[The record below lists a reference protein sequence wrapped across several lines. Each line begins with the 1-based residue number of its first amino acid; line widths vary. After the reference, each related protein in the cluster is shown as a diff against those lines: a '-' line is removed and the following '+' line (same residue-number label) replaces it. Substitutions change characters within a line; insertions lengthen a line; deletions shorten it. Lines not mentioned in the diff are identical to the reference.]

1 MRTLLLTV
9 LCCAFG
15 LAAHAQRPTATTV
28 YSQYFTSYALD
39 SVPPSLTIP
48 KGSVTKSPFGF
59 RSLGPFAG
67 NTSATLTIHDL
78 PPHSKIIIDIGW
90 HIIGPW
96 SGNAGKDKLQITLDG
111 RQIFNETFSNTF
123 ESQSFPGVTVGRVYP
138 ARTGAR
144 NSNMLGFL
152 YDKKGTFKGAMDATY
167 EHVFSRDHSESSATI
182 RITAA
187 AKGTWALEHMVIKI
201 EGEAQPVDIFPVAKQ
216 TTRMY
221 DEDIVT
227 FDGKDIRA
235 LGTYQQDDDLSG
247 IIAGGPWDGKA
258 HTTLFR
264 SKCNSCGSVCMMY
277 TYIFYA
283 DGWVNVWSNR
293 EPFGPALF
301 SCTIT
306 PKERA
311 EIKRLVTA
319 AFTDAS
325 QDSYHAPDIDE
336 RTDIEH
342 CDLRL
347 FANGTDRKI
356 YIEGGEPATITA
368 LTTKALEILKKYGW
382 YPTPF
387 GGNGE

>member
-1 MRTLLLTV
+1 MRTLLLAIICCLTSVV
-9 LCCAFG
+9 L
-15 LAAHAQRPTATTV
+15 HAQRPAASTV

-39 SVPPSLTIP
+39 SVPPKLTHP
-48 KGSVTKSPFGF
+48 KGGITKSPFGF
-59 RSLGPFAG
+59 RLLGPFAG
-67 NTSATLTIHDL
+67 KAPITLTLTDL
-78 PPHSKIIIDIGW
+78 PRHSKITIDIGW

-96 SGNAGKDKLQITLDG
+96 SGNAGKDRLQITLDG
-111 RQIFNETFSNTF
+111 RQIFSETFSNTF
-123 ESQSFPGVTVGRVYP
+123 EQQSYPGLTEGRSYP

-144 NSNMLGFL
+144 NSNMLGII
-152 YDKKGTFKGAMDATY
+152 YEKKGTFKGAMDATY
-167 EHVFSRDHSESSATI
+167 EHVFTRDHSESSATI
-182 RITAA
+182 RITPTAA
-187 AKGTWALEHMVIKI
+187 GTWGLEHIVIKL
-201 EGEAQPVDIFPVAKQ
+201 EGEDQPADIFPMAKITTQ
-216 TTRMY
+216 TY
-221 DEDIVT
+221 DEDIVNFT
-227 FDGKDIRA
+227 GKDIRT
-235 LGTYQQDDDLSG
+235 LGTYKQDEDLVG
-247 IIAGGPWDGKA
+247 IVPGGPWDGKA

-264 SKCNSCGSVCMMY
+264 SKCNSCGSICMMY
-277 TYIFYA
+277 TYIFYS

-293 EPFGPALF
+293 EPFGPAFF

-311 EIKRLVTA
+311 EIRRLVNA

-347 FANGTDRKI
+347 YAKGTDRKI

-387 GGNGE
+387 VGNGE